1 MILSQP
7 EIRAAVEKGEIRFDP
22 PLEER
27 QWHEA
32 SVDLRLGFKFAKLTA
47 KKGLKVSL
55 AHGMPEITGTGLWSE
70 KILKRKDELGK
81 KETYTLDP
89 EEFVLAQTYERLW
102 VPRHLIAMVKGRSS
116 YARAGLSMHQTAPW
130 LQPGWNGQITL
141 EIRNSGPFF
150 IELTPTEDM
159 PCQVTF
165 FQLTSELAEALA
177 YGTRPSDVFQG
188 QASPLPSGS

>member
-7 EIRAAVEKGEIRFDP
+7 EIRAEVEKGEIRFDP

-70 KILKRKDELGK
+70 KILKLNSERRRPTPSIRKSSSWLR
-81 KETYTLDP
+81 P
-89 EEFVLAQTYERLW
+89 
-102 VPRHLIAMVKGRSS
+102 MKG
-116 YARAGLSMHQTAPW
+116 
-130 LQPGWNGQITL
+130 
-141 EIRNSGPFF
+141 
-150 IELTPTEDM
+150 
-159 PCQVTF
+159 
-165 FQLTSELAEALA
+165 
-177 YGTRPSDVFQG
+177 YGFRDT
-188 QASPLPSGS
+188 